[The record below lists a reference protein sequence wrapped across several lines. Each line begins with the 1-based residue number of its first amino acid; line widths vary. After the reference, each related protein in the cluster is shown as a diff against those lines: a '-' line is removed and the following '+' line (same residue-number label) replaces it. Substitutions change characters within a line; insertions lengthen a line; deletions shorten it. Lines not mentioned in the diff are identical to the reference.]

1 MSNYWQVLKKT
12 LIAMIGRPMWL
23 MLLLSVSLTSLPYI
37 YRTMNDLPVAV
48 VDMDKTP
55 ASRLLVRMLDAAP
68 KIAVRTYDN
77 LPDAQEDMAW
87 QRLFGIIIFPQ
98 DMEKKLLR
106 GDAVT
111 IPVFGDASNR
121 MANGQIQQDIG
132 NVYNQLLNM
141 YNTTLLGKSGFGP
154 EQAQVVISPVVAHL
168 EDIYNPGI
176 SFAAIVL
183 PGLVTLILQHG
194 LLLSCTRVNLMLR
207 GGTPRSLRQPVSTR
221 FGRYTAQMLIWLVL
235 AMLLY
240 VIWPNLFGF
249 RQTASFWALLGLV
262 IPFLVAVIALSE
274 FVAELLPS
282 EEAVYLVLTFITL
295 PLFYLGGYIWPPQAM
310 PGWIILLADCI
321 PSTWAIRAV
330 AEMNQ
335 MNLPLSAVSRNVVIL
350 FIMAAC
356 YGVLGTLIY
365 QYRNWKQDEKE
376 KIPRY
381 FLKMRR
387 NITLAALGESTP
399 PPADDH
405 RESH

>member
-1 MSNYWQVLKKT
+1 MKNYWQVLKQT
-12 LIAMIGRPMWL
+12 LVVMIGRPMWL
-23 MLLLSVSLTSLPYI
+23 MLLLSVSLTSLPYMH
-37 YRTMNDLPVAV
+37 RTMDDLPVAV
-48 VDMDKTP
+48 VDMDKTN
-55 ASRLLVRMLDAAP
+55 ASRMLIRLLDAAP
-68 KIAVRTYDN
+68 KVAVHSYDN

-87 QRLFGIIIFPQ
+87 QRLFGVIIFPQ
-98 DMEKKLLR
+98 DLEKKLLK
-106 GDAVT
+106 GEPVT

-121 MANGQIQQDIG
+121 MANGQIQQDIS
-132 NVYNQLLNM
+132 NVYNQVLGQ
-141 YNTTLLGKSGFGP
+141 YNLEKLQQAGFSP
-154 EQAQVVISPVVAHL
+154 EQAQVLISPLVGHL

-221 FGRYTAQMLIWLVL
+221 FGRYTAQMLIWIVL

-262 IPFLVAVIALSE
+262 VPFLIAVIALSE
-274 FVAELLPS
+274 FIAELLPS
-282 EEAVYLVLTFITL
+282 EEAVYLVMTFITL
-295 PLFYLGGYIWPPQAM
+295 PLFYMGGYIWPPQAM
-310 PGWIILLADCI
+310 PGWVIGLADCV

-335 MNLPLSAVSRNVVIL
+335 MNLPLSAVSRNVVVL

-381 FLKMRR
+381 FLRR
-387 NITLAALGESTP
+387 
-399 PPADDH
+399 
-405 RESH
+405 R